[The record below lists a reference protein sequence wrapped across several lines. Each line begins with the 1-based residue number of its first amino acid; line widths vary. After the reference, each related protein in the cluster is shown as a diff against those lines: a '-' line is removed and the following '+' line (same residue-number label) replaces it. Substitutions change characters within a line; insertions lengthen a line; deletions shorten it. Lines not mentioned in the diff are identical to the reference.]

1 MRLACRFDLGL
12 DLQVI
17 LSGFSDIRNVAT
29 SRLAP
34 NPTASAGK
42 NSVAMHYMANL
53 GIGSMRMVIGACLRG
68 CVALAAG
75 LFVCSAPAQASGG
88 TLRVIY
94 GFAAGGSADAAAR
107 VVADRLGAVLGV
119 SAIVENRAGA
129 SGRIGTRAVI
139 TAAPDGNT
147 LLMAAMGPMALHP
160 IVYSNLDFDP
170 FTDLAPLSQLAT
182 FDISLVLSAGHSAT
196 SVSELIG
203 WIKANPER
211 ANYGT
216 PGLGGLPHFFAVM
229 FSTAAGVQL
238 RNVPYRGAAAVT
250 NDLVSGQLPIAFVP
264 TAENVE
270 LHKGG
275 QTRLLATSGARRSP
289 FVSGVPTF
297 KENGLDL
304 VGEGWLGLYAPAT
317 TPRATL
323 DRLGEA
329 IVRVMREP
337 QLRARF
343 EGFGLVP
350 TGTDGATLD
359 RIQKASR
366 HDWAPAIR
374 ASGFKPND

>member
-1 MRLACRFDLGL
+1 MR
-12 DLQVI
+12 V
-17 LSGFSDIRNVAT
+17 
-29 SRLAP
+29 
-34 NPTASAGK
+34 
-42 NSVAMHYMANL
+42 
-53 GIGSMRMVIGACLRG
+53 GIGVSLLRTA
-68 CVALAAG
+68 ALAVG
-75 LFVCSAPAQASGG
+75 LHVCGAAAQTSGG

-94 GFAAGGSADAAAR
+94 GFAAGGSGDAAAR
-107 VVADRLGAVLGV
+107 LVGDRLGAVLGV
-119 SAIVENRAGA
+119 PVIVENRAGA
-129 SGRIGTRAVI
+129 SGRIGTRAVV
-139 TAAPDGNT
+139 TAPPDGNT
-147 LLMAAMGPMALHP
+147 LLMTAMGPVALHP

-182 FDISLVLSAGHSAT
+182 FDIALVLQAAHSAT
-196 SVSELIG
+196 SVSELIA
-203 WIKANPER
+203 WIKANPAR

-275 QTRLLATSGARRSP
+275 QTRILATSGDRRSP
-289 FVSGVPTF
+289 FVASVPTF
-297 KENGLDL
+297 KEGGLDIE
-304 VGEGWLGLYAPAT
+304 GEGWFGLYAPVM
-317 TPRATL
+317 TPRGPL

-337 QLRARF
+337 QLRARI
-343 EGFGLVP
+343 EGLGLVP

-366 HDWAPAIR
+366 DGWAPAIR
-374 ASGFKPND
+374 ASGFKPSD